1 MNKLEASRNIR
12 AVIEKSLPVSTSP
25 LAIFTYQCWVKT
37 SAGGRVFHYK
47 TDREDTYFAVD
58 INSLGHI
65 ECVINTTLLRVE
77 AISTLGGLNDSQWHL
92 LSICHEYHE
101 INCYVDGEITH
112 TQLNNLSLVAD
123 NEFLIE
129 NVSLP
134 NHRDT
139 HFDGEIF
146 GITLLNRLLTRTEI
160 VDYYRNPAQQ
170 KSITENNLYIYQHQD
185 VYNFRDE
192 NVIPLQRQK
201 VLLVIFNDTEY
212 QFIKTTADSNAYNQQ
227 LPKIIPPHE
236 RRAYIIECDYNTWPN
251 FNYVV
256 NYAASNQA
264 DITLNIEVF
273 KSLTAYRSNIKV
285 TVANE
290 LERDCLIIQSTE
302 EELSAEV
309 RISENLVITQA
320 KNFVNFIN
328 EVRAHIPADNII
340 TAGHYYSEQQFSV
353 STGKQMIAYQ
363 QACQLF
369 NRRLQKKPLAI
380 IKCTSTEEVKIA
392 YKAAIDYNLPISVR
406 SGGNDHEGES
416 TETNTIVL
424 DLLKMD
430 SLTLDPITG
439 IAAIGPGNR
448 FINLTTAL
456 AKKGVMIPH
465 GTSGNVALAG
475 FIMGGGSGPWTR
487 KYGMCCES
495 LLQAEIVL
503 GIGETQVVS
512 VANKPELLWAL
523 KGGGGLSYGI
533 VTRFFVQTFPLPPC
547 LLKFELEW
555 NCYDKQTQELIE
567 HTPTKDI
574 LQRWEA
580 IINADSTGCLI
591 GTNLKINAKHLS
603 AEQHK
608 TPDIDTESIKHNCL
622 MYGFWEGNSA
632 SLNHFIQTQFN
643 EFDLVPNEIRIEGMG
658 GLTKAYGENLM
669 ANWERE
675 SFHHL
680 QADLQGIN
688 RSPTPPDLDEPAPHK
703 VTSRLVNQTGLRD
716 GYKPLLESLTSRYVL
731 EGNRQ
736 LGLFT
741 YVTLGAIAGDYYRTM
756 GEEQKS
762 RSAFPYKDRQYTI
775 QYQTWWNNA
784 LQEKQQLQD
793 SQVFTRI
800 NRALDWID
808 ASRNYD
814 IPNTSG
820 AFISF
825 KDKAIPTDVYFDHNY
840 AALKRIKAAY
850 SQDSFNHFRS
860 RKSII

>member
-1 MNKLEASRNIR
+1 M
-12 AVIEKSLPVSTSP
+12 
-25 LAIFTYQCWVKT
+25 
-37 SAGGRVFHYK
+37 FHYK

-77 AISTLGGLNDSQWHL
+77 AISTLGGLNDGQWHL
-92 LSICHEYHE
+92 LTICHEYHE
-101 INCYVDGEITH
+101 ISCYVDGEITH

-134 NHRDT
+134 NHSDT
-139 HFDGEIF
+139 HFNGEIF

-185 VYNFRDE
+185 THNFRDE
-192 NVIPLQRQK
+192 NFIPLKRQK
-201 VLLVIFNDTEY
+201 VLLVIFNDTEH
-212 QFIKTTADSNAYNQQ
+212 QFIKSTADSNTYNQQ

-273 KSLTAYRSNIKV
+273 KSLTAYRSSINV

-309 RISENLVITQA
+309 RISENVVLTQA

-340 TAGHYYSEQQFSV
+340 TSGHYYSEQQFSV

-424 DLLKMD
+424 DLLKMN

-448 FINLTTAL
+448 FIELTTAL

-465 GTSGNVALAG
+465 STSGSVALAG

-533 VTRFFVQTFPLPPC
+533 VTRFFVQTFPLPPS
-547 LLKFELEW
+547 LIKFELEW

-591 GTNLKINAKHLS
+591 GTNLKINAKHFP

-632 SLNHFIQTQFN
+632 SLNHFIQIQFN
-643 EFDLVPNEIRIEGMG
+643 EFDLVPDEIRIEGMG

-669 ANWERE
+669 PNWERE
-675 SFHHL
+675 SFQHL
-680 QADLQGIN
+680 QADLQGIS
-688 RSPTPPDLDEPAPHK
+688 RSPNPADVDEPAPHK

-716 GYKPLLESLTSRYVL
+716 GYKPLLESLTSHYVL

-741 YVTLGAIAGDYYRTM
+741 YVTLGAITGDYYRTM
-756 GEEQKS
+756 GEEQKR

-825 KDKAIPTDVYFDHNY
+825 KDKAIPTDVYFDHSY